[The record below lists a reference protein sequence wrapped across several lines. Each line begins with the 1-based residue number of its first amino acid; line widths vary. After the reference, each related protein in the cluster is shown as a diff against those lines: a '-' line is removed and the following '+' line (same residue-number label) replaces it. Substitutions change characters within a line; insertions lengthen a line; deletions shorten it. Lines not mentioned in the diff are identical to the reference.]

1 VTATLKPDPEEMY
14 KRRLANAPS
23 PVQQFFENIKSH
35 FNLRNDSFSHHTRTN
50 GGDLRVA
57 IPGRLLGRKVLR
69 NFGTL
74 SWRPGLKLV
83 TGRAYLSPEQMMGH
97 AIRNTAKPNKPNEP
111 LLSDFWLQEGECLRA
126 TKSIIDALEDAR
138 LKMMRAYEAQS

>member
-1 VTATLKPDPEEMY
+1 MTSSFKPSPEQMY
-14 KRRLANAPS
+14 RRRLANAPS
-23 PVQQFFENIKSH
+23 SVQKLLENIKSH

-57 IPGRLLGRKVLR
+57 IPGHLLGRKVLR

-83 TGRAYLSPEQMMGH
+83 TGRTYLSPEEMMGH
-97 AIRNTAKPNKPNEP
+97 AIRNTTKPKKPDEP

-126 TKSIIDALEDAR
+126 TKSIIDVLEDAR
-138 LKMMRAYEAQS
+138 LKMMRSYEAQS

>member
-1 VTATLKPDPEEMY
+1 MISSLKPSPEEMY
-14 KRRLANAPS
+14 RRRLASAPS
-23 PVQQFFENIKSH
+23 SVQLLIENIKSH
-35 FNLRNDSFSHHTRTN
+35 FSLRNDSFSHHTRTH

-57 IPGRLLGRKVLR
+57 IPGHLLGRKVLR

-97 AIRNTAKPNKPNEP
+97 AIRYAAKPKKQGEP